1 MIHSAVIIILDYTV
15 IMTVHIWAKR
25 YLKITDFNTD
35 VHTKNISAKNA
46 SKRLPL
52 FLIDYQSTM
61 V

>member
-15 IMTVHIWAKR
+15 IMTFHIWAKR
-25 YLKITDFNTD
+25 YFKITDSNTD
-35 VHTKNISAKNA
+35 VHTKNISTKNA